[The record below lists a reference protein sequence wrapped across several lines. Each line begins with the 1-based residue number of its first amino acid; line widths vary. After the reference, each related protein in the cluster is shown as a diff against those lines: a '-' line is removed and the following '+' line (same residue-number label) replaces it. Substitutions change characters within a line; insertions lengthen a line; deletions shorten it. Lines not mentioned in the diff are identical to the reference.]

1 MTKLIHNKIDTP
13 TDTLQQIVM
22 KMKAD
27 SKAQLQQKHDLEAAA
42 MFSNGADTECL
53 MNTFPEELDDVWQQ

>member
-1 MTKLIHNKIDTP
+1 
-13 TDTLQQIVM
+13 M